1 MWRAAASGY
10 GGRGPWKEPMETRE
24 WSTAASAAGDG
35 RELDWRELGR
45 RVRLMRRAE
54 LLRGLP
60 RELLVT
66 IAPLLRRASAR
77 PGELIYREG
86 EPAARFFL
94 VESGKVSR
102 FHGHDGDGWSE
113 ELGPGASCGDAVL
126 WAGAAY
132 RASARAETEMVLWE
146 LHARD
151 LEERRRA
158 SEPLDSALRALGPSV
173 EAPAELVQGRGVR
186 VDAQDLSKH
195 VPGGRQVL
203 HDISLSIEPGRLVAI
218 VGGSGAG
225 KSTLLDALAG
235 VRPADRGTVL
245 YDGQDPHLDLAAW
258 RSALGYVPQDDI
270 IHTELSVVATLRYAA
285 MLRLPAAATEA
296 DREKAV
302 AETLDA
308 LDLRERAD
316 VRVSALSG
324 GQRKRVSIGA
334 ELLTGPRLFFLDE
347 PTSGL
352 DPATSAE
359 LMRLLRRLVCSG
371 RTIVLTT
378 HAMQDIDI
386 CDEMIVLARDGHL
399 AFAGSTEQAT
409 EHFQVGAPEEIY
421 ERLAGEATPAEWAHR
436 FRPAPATAA
445 SAAAA
450 EAPRADGIGA
460 LRQWSVLTRRNAEI
474 LVRNKLTL
482 AILLGSP
489 LLVVAMLVILFP
501 RGAFAFAD
509 PSPNA
514 MIMIIYWVAFGG
526 FFFGLTY
533 GLLQICT
540 ELPILRRERL
550 IGLRVGPY
558 VLSKAAV
565 LLPVLV
571 GMSVLMLGVLRLFD
585 RLPDAGAATYA
596 ALLLTLVL
604 DAAAALALGLLTSAA
619 VSGPAQ
625 ATIALPLLCFP
636 QVLFSGA
643 ILPVPIMA
651 SAGQVISYGMA
662 DRWAFEGMGHELE
675 LERVLGDGGS
685 NLGPPLL
692 AQYGDTFA
700 NAIWVNW
707 LILGGMTA
715 VFLVAA
721 CVVCARK

>member
-1 MWRAAASGY
+1 
-10 GGRGPWKEPMETRE
+10 METRE
-24 WSTAASAAGDG
+24 RSTAAPAADGDG

-45 RVRLMRRAE
+45 RVRLMRESE

-60 RELLVT
+60 REHLTT
-66 IAPLLRRASAR
+66 IAPLLHPASAR

-86 EPAARFFL
+86 EPAASFFL
-94 VESGKVSR
+94 VESGQASR
-102 FHGHDGDGWSE
+102 FRGDDGDAWSE
-113 ELGPGASCGDAVL
+113 ELGPGASFGDAVL
-126 WAGAAY
+126 WAGSAY

-146 LHARD
+146 VHARE
-151 LEERRRA
+151 LEELRRA
-158 SEPLDSALRALGPSV
+158 SEPLDSALGALRPGV
-173 EAPAELVQGRGVR
+173 EAPPELERGRGVR
-186 VDAQDLSKH
+186 VDARGLSKR
-195 VPGGRQVL
+195 VADGRQVL
-203 HDISLSIEPGRLVAI
+203 HDISLSVEPGRLVAI

-235 VRPADRGTVL
+235 VRPADKGSVL
-245 YDGQDPHLDLAAW
+245 YDGRDPNLDLAAW
-258 RSALGYVPQDDI
+258 RSSLGYVPQDDI
-270 IHTELSVVATLRYAA
+270 IHTELQVAATLRYAA
-285 MLRLPAAATEA
+285 MLRLPAGAAEE
-296 DREKAV
+296 DRERAV
-302 AETLDA
+302 TETLDA

-316 VRVSALSG
+316 VRVAALSG
-324 GQRKRVSIGA
+324 GQRKRVSIA
-334 ELLTGPRLFFLDE
+334 VELLTDPRLFFLDE

-352 DPATSAE
+352 DPATSAD
-359 LMRLLRRLVCSG
+359 LLRLLRRLADSG

-386 CDEMIVLARDGHL
+386 CDEVIVLARDGHL
-399 AFAGSTEQAT
+399 AFAGSTEQAR
-409 EHFQVGAPEEIY
+409 EHFQVASLEEVY
-421 ERLAGEATPAEWAHR
+421 ERLADEATPAEWAER
-436 FRPAPATAA
+436 FHPAPKARA
-445 SAAAA
+445 SVDAA
-450 EAPRADGIGA
+450 EPPRADGIGA
-460 LRQWSVLTRRNAEI
+460 LRQWTVLTRRNAEL

-489 LLVVAMLVILFP
+489 LLVVAMLVVLFQP
-501 RGAFAFAD
+501 GAFELAD

-514 MIMIIYWVAFGG
+514 MIMIVYWVAFGG

-540 ELPILRRERL
+540 EFPILRRERL

-585 RLPDAGAATYA
+585 RLPDAGFATYA

-604 DAAAALALGLLTSAA
+604 DAVAALALGLFTSAA
-619 VSGPAQ
+619 VTGTAQ
-625 ATIALPLLCFP
+625 ATLALPMLCFP

-651 SAGQVISYGMA
+651 TAGKVISYGMA

-675 LERVLGDGGS
+675 LERVLGEGGS

-692 AQYGDTFA
+692 AQYGDTFS

-707 LILGGMTA
+707 LVLGGMTA

-721 CVVCARK
+721 CIVCARK

>member
-1 MWRAAASGY
+1 
-10 GGRGPWKEPMETRE
+10 METRE
-24 WSTAASAAGDG
+24 KSTRAPAAGDG

-45 RVRLMRRAE
+45 RVRLMRQAE
-54 LLRGLP
+54 LLRGVP
-60 RELLVT
+60 RELLTT

-77 PGELIYREG
+77 HGELIYREG
-86 EPAARFFL
+86 EPADRFFL
-94 VESGKVSR
+94 VESGMVTR
-102 FHGHDGDGWSE
+102 FQGDDGDAWSE
-113 ELGPGASCGDAVL
+113 QLGPGASCGDAVL
-126 WAGAAY
+126 WAGGTY
-132 RASARAETEMVLWE
+132 RASARADTETVLWE
-146 LHARD
+146 VHAGD
-151 LEERRRA
+151 LEELRRA
-158 SEPLDSALRALGPSV
+158 SEPLDSALRALRPGV
-173 EAPAELVQGRGVR
+173 EAPAELERGRGVR
-186 VDAQDLSKH
+186 VDARGLSKH
-195 VPGGRQVL
+195 VGDGRQVL
-203 HDISLSIEPGRLVAI
+203 HDVSLSIEPGRLVAI

-245 YDGQDPHLDLAAW
+245 YDGQDPNLDLAAW
-258 RSALGYVPQDDI
+258 RSSLGYVPQDDI
-270 IHTELSVVATLRYAA
+270 IHTELRVAATLRYAA

-296 DREKAV
+296 DREQAV
-302 AETLDA
+302 SEALDA
-308 LDLRERAD
+308 LDMGERAD
-316 VRVSALSG
+316 VRVAALSG
-324 GQRKRVSIGA
+324 GQRKRVSIGV

-359 LMRLLRRLVCSG
+359 LLRLLRRLADSG

-386 CDEMIVLARDGHL
+386 CDEVIVLARDGHL
-399 AFAGSTEQAT
+399 AFAGSTQQAR
-409 EHFQVGAPEEIY
+409 EHFQVATPEEIY

-436 FRPAPATAA
+436 FRPVPVAAASVGTTAA
-445 SAAAA
+445 G
-450 EAPRADGIGA
+450 PPFADRIGA
-460 LRQWSVLTRRNAEI
+460 FRQWVVLTRRNAEI

-489 LLVVAMLVILFP
+489 LLIVAMFVILFQP
-501 RGAFAFAD
+501 GAFAFSD

-514 MIMIIYWVAFGG
+514 MIMIVYWVAFGG

-550 IGLRVGPY
+550 IGLRAGPY
-558 VLSKAAV
+558 VLSKFAV

-571 GMSVLMLGVLRLFD
+571 GMSVVMLGVLRLFD
-585 RLPDAGAATYA
+585 RLPGAGAATYA

-604 DAAAALALGLLTSAA
+604 DAVAALALGLLTSSA
-619 VSGPAQ
+619 VNGPAQ
-625 ATIALPLLCFP
+625 ATIALPMLCFP

-651 SAGQVISYGMA
+651 SAGKVISYGMA
-662 DRWAFEGMGHELE
+662 DRWAFEGMGHELD
-675 LERVLGDGGS
+675 LERLLGDGGS

-692 AQYGDTFA
+692 AQYGNTFS
-700 NAIWVNW
+700 NGIWLDWV
-707 LILGGMTA
+707 ILGAMTA

>member
-1 MWRAAASGY
+1 
-10 GGRGPWKEPMETRE
+10 METRE
-24 WSTAASAAGDG
+24 KSTAASVAGDG

-45 RVRLMRRAE
+45 RVRLMREGE

-60 RELLVT
+60 WELLAT

-94 VESGKVSR
+94 VESGKAIR
-102 FHGHDGDGWSE
+102 FQGDNGDGWSE

-132 RASARAETEMVLWE
+132 RASARAETETVLWE
-146 LHARD
+146 LRARD
-151 LEERRRA
+151 LEELRRA
-158 SEPLDSALRALGPSV
+158 SEPLDSALRGLRPSV
-173 EAPAELVQGRGVR
+173 EEPADLERERGVR
-186 VDAQDLSKH
+186 VDARGLSKR
-195 VPGGRQVL
+195 VADGRQVL
-203 HDISLSIEPGRLVAI
+203 HDVGLSIEPGQLVAI

-235 VRPADRGTVL
+235 VRPAEQGTVL
-245 YDGQDPHLDLAAW
+245 YDGQDPNLDLAAW
-258 RSALGYVPQDDI
+258 RSSLGYVPQDDI
-270 IHTELSVVATLRYAA
+270 IHTELSVAATLRYAA

-296 DREKAV
+296 DRERAV

-316 VRVSALSG
+316 VRVASLSG
-324 GQRKRVSIGA
+324 GQRKRVSIGV

-359 LMRLLRRLVCSG
+359 LLRLLRRLACSG

-378 HAMQDIDI
+378 HAMQDVDI
-386 CDEMIVLARDGHL
+386 CDEMVVLARDGHL
-399 AFAGSTEQAT
+399 AFTGTTEQAR
-409 EHFQVGAPEEIY
+409 EHFQVATPEEIY
-421 ERLAGEATPAEWAHR
+421 ERLAGEATPAEWAQR
-436 FRPAPATAA
+436 FRPAPEPEAGAATP
-445 SAAAA
+445 

-489 LLVVAMLVILFP
+489 VLVVAMLVILFP
-501 RGAFAFAD
+501 PGAFAFAN

-540 ELPILRRERL
+540 EIPILRRERL
-550 IGLRVGPY
+550 IGLRAGPY
-558 VLSKAAV
+558 VLSKAGV
-565 LLPVLV
+565 LMPVLV
-571 GMSVLMLGVLRLFD
+571 VMSVLMLGVLRLFD
-585 RLPDAGAATYA
+585 RLPDAGVATYA
-596 ALLLTLVL
+596 ALLVTLVL
-604 DAAAALALGLLTSAA
+604 DAVAALALGLLTSAA

-651 SAGQVISYGMA
+651 SAGEVISYGMG

-675 LERVLGDGGS
+675 IERVLGDGGS

-692 AQYGDTFA
+692 AQYGDTFS
-700 NAIWVNW
+700 NGIWVNW

-715 VFLVAA
+715 AFLVAA

>member
-1 MWRAAASGY
+1 
-10 GGRGPWKEPMETRE
+10 METRE
-24 WSTAASAAGDG
+24 RSTAAPVAGDG

-45 RVRLMRRAE
+45 RVRLMRQAE

-60 RELLVT
+60 RELLAM
-66 IAPLLRRASAR
+66 IAPLLRRATAP

-86 EPAARFFL
+86 ESAERFFL
-94 VESGKVSR
+94 IGSGMVRR
-102 FHGHDGDGWSE
+102 FHGDDGDAWGE

-132 RASARAETEMVLWE
+132 RASARAESEVVLWE
-146 LHARD
+146 VQARD
-151 LEERRRA
+151 LAELRRA
-158 SEPLDSALRALGPSV
+158 SESLDGALRALRPSV
-173 EAPAELVQGRGVR
+173 EAPAELERERGVR
-186 VDAQDLSKH
+186 VDARGLSKR
-195 VPGGRQVL
+195 VADDRQVL
-203 HDISLSIEPGRLVAI
+203 HDISLSIQPGRLVAI

-245 YDGQDPHLDLAAW
+245 YDGQDPNLALAAW
-258 RSALGYVPQDDI
+258 RSSLGYVPQDDI

-296 DREKAV
+296 DRERAV
-302 AETLDA
+302 AETLYA
-308 LDLRERAD
+308 LDLRERAE
-316 VRVSALSG
+316 VRVAALSG
-324 GQRKRVSIGA
+324 GQRKRVSIGV
-334 ELLTGPRLFFLDE
+334 ELLTNPRLFFLDE

-359 LMRLLRRLVCSG
+359 LMRLLRRLACSG
-371 RTIVLTT
+371 RTIILTT

-399 AFAGSTEQAT
+399 AFAGATGQAR
-409 EHFQVGAPEEIY
+409 EHFQVATPEEIY
-421 ERLAGEATPAEWAHR
+421 ERLAVEATPAEWAHR
-436 FRPAPATAA
+436 FRPEQTTAA
-445 SAAAA
+445 STGAIAT
-450 EAPRADGIGA
+450 EPPRADGIGA
-460 LRQWSVLTRRNAEI
+460 WRQGMVLTRRNAEI

-489 LLVVAMLVILFP
+489 LLVVAMLVILFQP
-501 RGAFAFAD
+501 GAFSFAD

-540 ELPILRRERL
+540 EIPIFRRERL

-558 VLSKAAV
+558 VVSKAAV
-565 LLPVLV
+565 LLPVLIA
-571 GMSVLMLGVLRLFD
+571 MSVLMLGVLRLFD
-585 RLPDAGAATYA
+585 RLPDAGFMTYA

-604 DAAAALALGLLTSAA
+604 DAVAALALGLLTSAA

-625 ATIALPLLCFP
+625 ATIALPMLCFP

-651 SAGQVISYGMA
+651 TAGKVISYGMA

-675 LERVLGDGGS
+675 LERVLGEGGS

-715 VFLVAA
+715 GFLIAA
-721 CVVCARK
+721 CVVCARR